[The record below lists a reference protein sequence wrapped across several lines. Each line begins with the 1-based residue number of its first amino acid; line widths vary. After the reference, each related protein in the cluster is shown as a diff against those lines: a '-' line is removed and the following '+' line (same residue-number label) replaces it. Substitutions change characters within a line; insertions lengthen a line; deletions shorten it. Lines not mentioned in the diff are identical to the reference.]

1 MSNYKTHNSF
11 NILFLL
17 PLAAVGVYLYMK
29 PSNMQLIV
37 FVSVF
42 LYATFFMSPDMDIAN
57 KIKWFSLRG
66 LFSIPFKS
74 YALLFKHRGISHNIL
89 FGTLT
94 RILWLFG
101 FCAIILF
108 FCDVFF
114 LASAKAKVFYKMYK
128 IELFYAFLAVF
139 LADIGHIFLD
149 RIKKRIK

>member
-17 PLAAVGVYLYMK
+17 PLAAAGVYLYMN
-29 PSNMQLIV
+29 PTNMQLIV

-42 LYATFFMSPDMDIAN
+42 LYATLFMSPDMDVAN
-57 KIKWFSLRG
+57 KIRWLSLRG
-66 LFSIPFKS
+66 LLSIPFKS
-74 YALLFKHRGISHNIL
+74 YARVFKHRGISHSIFL
-89 FGTLT
+89 GTLT

-101 FCAIILF
+101 FCAIVLY

-114 LASAKAKVFYKMYK
+114 IARTKAEIFYKMYK
-128 IELFYAFLAVF
+128 KELLFALLAVF

-149 RIKKRIK
+149 RMKRRVK